1 VFGAFIIYSC
11 CALLAERAH
20 SWTLSATYR
29 SFHIQSDYV
38 LILLMTVI
46 IVGLVLELFLA
57 VCLVTA
63 EAAKPRSVPIV
74 VTPVHHYTHSP
85 TTKAL
90 FHPILSPS
98 DTPVP
103 SLTLNAAP
111 TTIYRP
117 RSVEDSQ
124 PVQWDPVEVLGPDV
138 EDRHTL
144 SQLARMSGNA
154 YALPGQKNWYDID
167 SAWNIVSRNCL
178 ARPYLVIYAQE
189 LSFRLGRSYRRI
201 SWACLFVFRQ
211 QYCNSFH
218 KGHHTSGADVQEGQV
233 QR

>member
-1 VFGAFIIYSC
+1 
-11 CALLAERAH
+11 
-20 SWTLSATYR
+20 
-29 SFHIQSDYV
+29 
-38 LILLMTVI
+38 M
-46 IVGLVLELFLA
+46 IVGLFLLA
-57 VCLVTA
+57 ACLVA
-63 EAAKPRSVPIV
+63 VEAAKPHSVPIV
-74 VTPVHHYTHSP
+74 FTSVHHYTHSP

-90 FHPILSPS
+90 FHPILSLS
-98 DTPVP
+98 DIPVP
-103 SLTLNAAP
+103 SLTLRAVP

-117 RSVEDSQ
+117 RSLGDSQ
-124 PVQWDPVEVLGPDV
+124 LTPWDAIEVLGPDV

-167 SAWNIVSRNCL
+167 SAWNNVSRNCL
-178 ARPYLVIYAQE
+178 ARSYLIMHAQE
-189 LSFRLGRSYRRI
+189 LSFRLGRPYRRF

-211 QYCNSFH
+211 QYCNSLH